1 MHKLNHIKLESE
13 LGAFHT
19 TQPGE
24 VSTLCQ
30 KMHKLHHMKL
40 ESELGAFHTSQP
52 GKVSTLCIKNAPTL
66 KWYSSKL

>member
-1 MHKLNHIKLESE
+1 MHKLNHMKLESE

-40 ESELGAFHTSQP
+40 ESE
-52 GKVSTLCIKNAPTL
+52 
-66 KWYSSKL
+66 